1 MSRLKKIVLATVEV
15 LRIPVIVTLVFEN
28 MLVTWFWLY
37 AASMYGYY
45 AFLGLVISEAPI
57 IYVVVK
63 EIRRRDSLP
72 PRSEAFEMTTEQ
84 MERAIHEYEEMV
96 KRKRKT

>member
-1 MSRLKKIVLATVEV
+1 M
-15 LRIPVIVTLVFEN
+15 
-28 MLVTWFWLY
+28 
-37 AASMYGYY
+37 
-45 AFLGLVISEAPI
+45 LGLVISETPI
-57 IYVVVK
+57 IYVVAK
-63 EIRRRDSLP
+63 EIRRRDNLP